1 MSAQARSSARRS
13 AISTVSSQLAPGAT
27 AIASVVLTPATP
39 MPSCEQTH
47 LGAEASRRD
56 RLVGALAA
64 TAHEERAAG
73 DRLAGAWQVLRGDR
87 EVDVRGA
94 DYEDA
99 GRGGTGGQRRSRNR
113 RRNRSVSTPL
123 AIRQVG

>member
-27 AIASVVLTPATP
+27 AIAFCPSASTTISAVPVAARSVVLTPATP

-47 LGAEASRRD
+47 LGTEASRRD

-73 DRLAGAWQVLRGDR
+73 DRLAGAWQV
-87 EVDVRGA
+87 VRG
-94 DYEDA
+94 
-99 GRGGTGGQRRSRNR
+99 
-113 RRNRSVSTPL
+113 
-123 AIRQVG
+123 